1 MFFFIVLSRKFVLFF
16 VNYSTGVKKNK
27 NSRGKV
33 SNLHCRWRK
42 KEGNFH
48 STQSGLNNSGT
59 TNLISARD
67 Y

>member
-1 MFFFIVLSRKFVLFF
+1 MFFYCFIEEVRAVFRQLF
-16 VNYSTGVKKNK
+16 YWSKKKNK